1 MQYTRQNNNSRSPFT
16 RSLFSRSSFS
26 RHHKAAKIKSHMAV
40 HLNYGHDIEMAA
52 RMKEAIESCGGVCGV
67 SVKVCSPPDAP
78 SNKRMKWGR
87 VSYVSNLHYSHDGIR
102 TWRACDIGPWKSVLW
117 TKFSIPKECELPTI
131 EASPSMSEAS
141 ASFAPVRPRRTG
153 GYSPVTEKKAVPK
166 VKMHEVKQYPVF
178 CYQFSIIYV
187 PGRGMHQV
195 FYAA

>member
-40 HLNYGHDIEMAA
+40 HLNSGHDIEMAA
-52 RMKEAIESCGGVCGV
+52 WMKEAIESCGGVRGV

-78 SNKRMKWGR
+78 SNKSTKWGR

-102 TWRACDIGPWKSVLW
+102 TCRAYDISPWKSVLW
-117 TKFSIPKECELPTI
+117 TKFSIPEECELPTL

-141 ASFAPVRPRRTG
+141 ASSCSSKTETNRRLF
-153 GYSPVTEKKAVPK
+153 SCDRKKRQFRK
-166 VKMHEVKQYPVF
+166 WRWVKRYPVF

-195 FYAA
+195 FHAA